1 MVINRNNRIVFEYI
15 TNSCTCCH
23 KICSLGLF
31 TFILYYTQRHIPH
44 IVDTN
49 IIVTLNKIELLG
61 CRRFNERPNSLYYY
75 YSVHQLPMGQLVDT
89 FLIGT
94 LWMSNSVPYWSFE
107 VAFHVILNFFYY
119 FIKRII
125 PIVPRF
131 F

>member
-1 MVINRNNRIVFEYI
+1 MQQ
-15 TNSCTCCH
+15 
-23 KICSLGLF
+23 L
-31 TFILYYTQRHIPH
+31 
-44 IVDTN
+44 VDTLY
-49 IIVTLNKIELLG
+49 IGTLNKIELLG

-94 LWMSNSVPYWSFE
+94 LLFKF
-107 VAFHVILNFFYY
+107 AFHVLFNLFYY

-131 F
+131 L